1 VNEACRVPRAASRVP
16 TGKGRSW
23 SSRRRGLDEA
33 TALVRTGQLL
43 GLAALTIFCLFPF
56 AWIVATS
63 LKDLSETFLIPPTWI
78 PRHPTIDNFV
88 KIWTIQAFGRY
99 FFNSL
104 IVSGGTTLLSIVLA
118 SLAGYGFSRFRLPGG
133 RIMMVSVLAAQMFPG
148 IVLLIPYF
156 TMASRLQILNT
167 YPVLVV
173 AYTSFSLPFCV
184 WMMKGFF
191 DGIPNELDEAAVI
204 DGCSPLGA
212 FARVVL
218 PLSLPGLVA
227 TAIFSFL
234 VAWNEYL
241 FAVVLA
247 TRESMYV
254 VTVGIASNI
263 GQFRIQWNELMAG
276 AVLATVPTIILYALL
291 ERHLVRGLSAGAVKG

>member
-1 VNEACRVPRAASRVP
+1 VPSRVR
-16 TGKGRSW
+16 KRARRSC
-23 SSRRRGLDEA
+23 LDEPPP
-33 TALVRTGQLL
+33 LVRTGQLV
-43 GLAALTIFCLFPF
+43 GLAALAIFCLFPF

-63 LKDLSETFLIPPTWI
+63 LKDLSETFRIPPTWF
-78 PRHPTIDNFV
+78 PQRLSLENFV
-88 KIWTIQAFGRY
+88 KIWTIQSFGRY

-104 IVSGGTTLLSIVLA
+104 VVAGATTLLSIVLA
-118 SLAGYGFSRFRLPGG
+118 SLAGYGFSRFKLPGG
-133 RIMMVSVLAAQMFPG
+133 RAMMVGVLTAQMFPG

-156 TMASRLQILNT
+156 TIASRVQMLNT
-167 YPVLVV
+167 YPVLIL
-173 AYTSFSLPFCV
+173 AYTSFSLPFCI

-191 DGIPNELDEAAVI
+191 DGIPTELDEAAVL
-204 DGCSPLGA
+204 DGCTSLGA
-212 FARVVL
+212 FLRVVL
-218 PLSLPGLVA
+218 PLSLPGVVA

-276 AVLATVPTIILYALL
+276 AVLATIPTIILYALL

>member
-1 VNEACRVPRAASRVP
+1 MNEASRVAA
-16 TGKGRSW
+16 GKGRLW
-23 SSRRRGLDEA
+23 RARRRGPDEP
-33 TALVRTGQLL
+33 TPLVRTGQLL

-63 LKDLSETFLIPPTWI
+63 LKDLSETFLIPPTWT
-78 PRHPTIDNFV
+78 PQHPTLDNFV

-133 RIMMVSVLAAQMFPG
+133 RIMMVGVLVAQMFPG

-156 TMASRLQILNT
+156 TMASRLQMLNT
-167 YPVLVV
+167 YPVLMV

-276 AVLATVPTIILYALL
+276 AVLATVPTIVLYALL

>member
-1 VNEACRVPRAASRVP
+1 MRPVPNASP
-16 TGKGRSW
+16 
-23 SSRRRGLDEA
+23 RRQQQRGLDEPGPLA
-33 TALVRTGQLL
+33 RTGQLVA
-43 GLAALTIFCLFPF
+43 LAALTVFCLFPF

-63 LKDLSETFLIPPTWI
+63 LKDLSETFLIPPSWL
-78 PRHPTIDNFV
+78 PRRLSLENFV

-104 IVSGGTTLLSIVLA
+104 LISGATTLLSIVLA
-118 SLAGYGFSRFRLPGG
+118 SLAGYGFSRFKLPGG
-133 RIMMVSVLAAQMFPG
+133 RAMMVAVLAAQMFPG

-156 TMASRLQILNT
+156 RLASRAQMLNT
-167 YPVLVV
+167 YLVLIL

-191 DGIPNELDEAAVI
+191 DGIPTELDEAAVI
-204 DGCSPLGA
+204 DGCSSLGA
-212 FARVVL
+212 FTRVVL

-247 TRESMYV
+247 TRENMYV

-276 AVLATVPTIILYALL
+276 AVLATVPTIILYSLL

>member
-1 VNEACRVPRAASRVP
+1 VIASEERLRKAGRVRAP
-16 TGKGRSW
+16 DELGWLGQM
-23 SSRRRGLDEA
+23 GLYLA
-33 TALVRTGQLL
+33 
-43 GLAALTIFCLFPF
+43 LAALTIFCLFPF
-56 AWIVATS
+56 AWIFCTA
-63 LKDLSETFLIPPTWI
+63 LKTLGETFKLPPSWW
-78 PRHPTIDNFV
+78 PHQPTLENFV
-88 KIWTIQAFGRY
+88 KIWTIQSFGRY
-99 FFNSL
+99 FLNSL
-104 IVSGGTTLLSIVLA
+104 IISGVTTLLSIVLA

-133 RIMMVSVLAAQMFPG
+133 RIAMVGVLAAQMFPG

-156 TMASRLQILNT
+156 TLASRLQMLNT
-167 YPVLVV
+167 YPVLIL

-191 DGIPNELDEAAVI
+191 DGIPTELDEAATI
-204 DGCSPLGA
+204 DGCSALGA
-212 FARVVL
+212 FLRVVL
-218 PLSLPGLVA
+218 PLSMPGVVA

-234 VAWNEYL
+234 VAWNEFL

-247 TRESMYV
+247 TRETMYV
-254 VTVGIASNI
+254 VTVGIALNI

>member
-1 VNEACRVPRAASRVP
+1 VKTP
-16 TGKGRSW
+16 TGPPPV
-23 SSRRRGLDEA
+23 RRQRERALDEPSPL
-33 TALVRTGQLL
+33 TRMGQYVA
-43 GLAALTIFCLFPF
+43 LAALTVFCLFPF
-56 AWIVATS
+56 AWIVATAF
-63 LKDLSETFLIPPTWI
+63 KDLSETFQIPPTWL
-78 PRHPTIDNFV
+78 PKRLSLENFV
-88 KIWTIQAFGRY
+88 KIWTIQSFGRY

-104 IVSGGTTLLSIVLA
+104 VISGATTLLSIVLA
-118 SLAGYGFSRFRLPGG
+118 SLAGYGFSRFKLPGG
-133 RIMMVSVLAAQMFPG
+133 RAMMVGVLTAQMFPG

-156 TMASRLQILNT
+156 TIASRAQMLNT
-167 YPVLVV
+167 YPVLIL

-191 DGIPNELDEAAVI
+191 DGIPTELDEAAVI
-204 DGCSPLGA
+204 DGCSSLGA
-212 FARVVL
+212 FLRVVL
-218 PLSLPGLVA
+218 PLSLPGIVA

-276 AVLATVPTIILYALL
+276 AVLATIPTIILYALL

>member
-1 VNEACRVPRAASRVP
+1 VRAPGAVPLLQ
-16 TGKGRSW
+16 
-23 SSRRRGLDEA
+23 RRGQRELGEPGPLA
-33 TALVRTGQLL
+33 RAGQFAA
-43 GLAALTIFCLFPF
+43 LAALTVFCLFPF
-56 AWIVATS
+56 AWILGTA
-63 LKDLSETFLIPPTWI
+63 LKNLSETFLIPPNWL
-78 PRHPTIDNFV
+78 PRHPTLENFV
-88 KIWTIQAFGRY
+88 KIWTIQSFGRY
-99 FFNSL
+99 FLNSL
-104 IVSGGTTLLSIVLA
+104 IISGVTTLLSITLA
-118 SLAGYGFSRFRLPGG
+118 SLAGYGFSRFKLPGG
-133 RIMMVSVLAAQMFPG
+133 RAMMVGVLAAQMFPG

-156 TMASRLQILNT
+156 TLASRLRMLNT
-167 YPVLVV
+167 YSVLIL

-191 DGIPNELDEAAVI
+191 DGIPTELDEAATI
-204 DGCSPLGA
+204 DGCSSLGA

-218 PLSLPGLVA
+218 PLSLPGVVA

-247 TRESMYV
+247 TRENMYV
-254 VTVGIASNI
+254 VTVGIALNI

>member
-1 VNEACRVPRAASRVP
+1 
-16 TGKGRSW
+16 
-23 SSRRRGLDEA
+23 
-33 TALVRTGQLL
+33 
-43 GLAALTIFCLFPF
+43 
-56 AWIVATS
+56 
-63 LKDLSETFLIPPTWI
+63 
-78 PRHPTIDNFV
+78 
-88 KIWTIQAFGRY
+88 
-99 FFNSL
+99 
-104 IVSGGTTLLSIVLA
+104 
-118 SLAGYGFSRFRLPGG
+118 
-133 RIMMVSVLAAQMFPG
+133 
-148 IVLLIPYF
+148 
-156 TMASRLQILNT
+156 
-167 YPVLVV
+167 
-173 AYTSFSLPFCV
+173 
-184 WMMKGFF
+184 MMKGFF
-191 DGIPNELDEAAVI
+191 DGIPTELDEAAVI
-204 DGCSPLGA
+204 DGCSALGA

-218 PLSLPGLVA
+218 PLSLPGVVA